1 MTELSFAK
9 SFLTTL
15 DSRPT
20 KITADHVE
28 DPKNYPAHSAYILP
42 KMSRPLAKKIK
53 LTPGAEHSL
62 TITLKSLRNPPL
74 DVTLPAQALS
84 TSILTLKET
93 LSAQTSIPV
102 AKIRLLFNKKP
113 AADSKVLKDLVGEE
127 DTKVE
132 FGVMIIGGAAALKK
146 SESEEV
152 EPKVAHMGE
161 GKEVLKSEE
170 FWADLKGFLTQR
182 LKDEVEGERV
192 WGVFKKAVESGK

>member
-20 KITADHVE
+20 KVTADHVE
-28 DPKNYPAHSAYILP
+28 DAKSYPAHSAYILP
-42 KMSRPLAKKIK
+42 KMPRPLAKKVK
-53 LTPGAEHSL
+53 LTPGAERSL
-62 TITLKSLRNPPL
+62 SITLKSLRNPPL

-113 AADSKVLKDLVGEE
+113 APDSKVLKDLVGEN
-127 DTKVE
+127 DTKAE
-132 FGVMIIGGAAALKK
+132 FSVMVIGGAAALKRT
-146 SESEEV
+146 ESEEV

-161 GKEVLKSEE
+161 GKEALKTEE
-170 FWADLKGFLTQR
+170 FWTDLKGFLTQR
-182 LKDEVEGERV
+182 LKDEAEGERV
-192 WGVFKKAVESGK
+192 WGVFKKAVESKK

>member
-1 MTELSFAK
+1 MGPNSFLQFEKPVSKMTELSFAK

-15 DSRPT
+15 DTRPT

-42 KMSRPLAKKIK
+42 KMPRPLAKKIK
-53 LTPGAEHSL
+53 LNPGSERSL
-62 TITLKSLRNPPL
+62 SVSLKS
-74 DVTLPAQALS
+74 
-84 TSILTLKET
+84 T

-127 DTKVE
+127 ESKVE
-132 FGVMIIGGAAALKK
+132 FGVMVIGGAAALKR

-170 FWADLKGFLTQR
+170 FWVDLKGFLTQR
-182 LKDEVEGERV
+182 LKDEGEGERV